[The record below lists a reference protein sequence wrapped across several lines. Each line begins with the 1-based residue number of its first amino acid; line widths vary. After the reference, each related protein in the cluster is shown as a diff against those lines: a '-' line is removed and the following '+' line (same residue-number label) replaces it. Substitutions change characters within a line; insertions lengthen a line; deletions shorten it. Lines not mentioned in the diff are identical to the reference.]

1 MNYLKYSEQQ
11 QNLNFQILRSDTLME
26 ILIDVSYDFEI
37 FFNER
42 KNIL

>member
-1 MNYLKYSEQQ
+1 MNYVKYSEQ